1 MTDGETPST
10 PDTLPPAAIA
20 DTLPPPGDELP
31 SPRASMPPMLEPAH
45 LAVLQLPIAE
55 IEALLRVRGFLNVAG
70 RGVRLDSTPTGFQ
83 VMAAHGYD
91 SGRDLVIGNAAS
103 ADFATAAHGA
113 FDDMGPV

>member
-1 MTDGETPST
+1 MSS
-10 PDTLPPAAIA
+10 DTLPPAAVA
-20 DTLPPPGDELP
+20 DTLPPPAGDALP
-31 SPRASMPPMLEPAH
+31 SPRASMPPMLEQTH

-91 SGRDLVIGNAAS
+91 SGRDLAVGNAAS
-103 ADFATAAHGA
+103 ADFAAAVHGA